1 MSDLNLVKIG
11 VKCNRSPGERVEVN
25 CKEEDERCPP
35 AGVEGASASVLSFN
49 LNSSIFLTHNF
60 LFTHMKKDDALRDD
74 A

>member
-1 MSDLNLVKIG
+1 M
-11 VKCNRSPGERVEVN
+11 EVN
-25 CKEEDERCPP
+25 RKEEDERCPPAGVEDERCPP

-60 LFTHMKKDDALRDD
+60 LFTHLKKDDALRDD